1 MQTCSNCGAANS
13 ATSKFCLRCGTALA
27 ASHPIVDSSWTEPSP
42 IPPQWTATN
51 MLPQPEMPSGAIQ
64 IADLGT
70 RLDGGT
76 ATGRPPAGPA
86 IPIADLGTRLDGW
99 ADILLGAGAQAQMVA
114 ESFEQQL
121 LAQNMPVVKIVP
133 ETLTPGGWSGKRRS
147 YYLVQI
153 EPGASMAVY
162 INRFGENLYLAWDMY
177 VRPII
182 RWPILV
188 IALCLIFALPALACF
203 VGYNGDFLTRLA
215 YAGVGGSTALLIIT
229 LLCSPAAGVGLLF
242 GAGLIGL
249 IQRGNATAFFIKE
262 IDTFTADDIT
272 AMMMSVHKT
281 LLAALDEAGLKTDLL
296 HEKDRF
302 FAGQR
307 TRLI

>member
-51 MLPQPEMPSGAIQ
+51 MLPQPEMPSGAI
-64 IADLGT
+64 
-70 RLDGGT
+70 
-76 ATGRPPAGPA
+76 
-86 IPIADLGTRLDGW
+86 PIADLGTRLDGW

-121 LAQNMPVVKIVP
+121 LAQNMPVVKIRP
-133 ETLTPGGWSGKRRS
+133 RTLTPGGWSGKRRS

>member
-27 ASHPIVDSSWTEPSP
+27 ASHPVVDSSWTEPSP

-51 MLPQPEMPSGAIQ
+51 MLPQPEMPSG
-64 IADLGT
+64 
-70 RLDGGT
+70 
-76 ATGRPPAGPA
+76 A

-121 LAQNMPVVKIVP
+121 LAQNMPVVKIRP
-133 ETLTPGGWSGKRRS
+133 RTLTPGGWSGKRRS

-188 IALCLIFALPALACF
+188 IALCLIFALPALAWF

>member
-27 ASHPIVDSSWTEPSP
+27 ASHPVVDSSWTEPSP

-51 MLPQPEMPSGAIQ
+51 MLPQPEMPSG
-64 IADLGT
+64 
-70 RLDGGT
+70 
-76 ATGRPPAGPA
+76 A

-121 LAQNMPVVKIVP
+121 LAQNMPVVKIRP
-133 ETLTPGGWSGKRRS
+133 RTLTPGGWSGKRRS

>member
-27 ASHPIVDSSWTEPSP
+27 ASHPVVDSSWTEPSP

-51 MLPQPEMPSGAIQ
+51 MLPQPEMPSG
-64 IADLGT
+64 
-70 RLDGGT
+70 
-76 ATGRPPAGPA
+76 A

-188 IALCLIFALPALACF
+188 VALCLIFALPALACF

>member
-51 MLPQPEMPSGAIQ
+51 MLPQPEMPSG
-64 IADLGT
+64 
-70 RLDGGT
+70 
-76 ATGRPPAGPA
+76 A

>member
-27 ASHPIVDSSWTEPSP
+27 ASHPVVDSSWTEPSP

-51 MLPQPEMPSGAIQ
+51 MLPQPEMPSG
-64 IADLGT
+64 
-70 RLDGGT
+70 
-76 ATGRPPAGPA
+76 A

-203 VGYNGDFLTRLA
+203 VGYNGDFLTRPA

>member
-27 ASHPIVDSSWTEPSP
+27 ASHPVVDSSWTEPSP

-51 MLPQPEMPSGAIQ
+51 MPPQPEMPSG
-64 IADLGT
+64 
-70 RLDGGT
+70 
-76 ATGRPPAGPA
+76 A

-121 LAQNMPVVKIVP
+121 LAQNMPVVKIRP
-133 ETLTPGGWSGKRRS
+133 RTLTPGGWSGKRRS

-188 IALCLIFALPALACF
+188 VALCLIFALPALACF

>member
-27 ASHPIVDSSWTEPSP
+27 ASHPVVDSSWTEPSP

-51 MLPQPEMPSGAIQ
+51 MLPQPEMPSG
-64 IADLGT
+64 
-70 RLDGGT
+70 
-76 ATGRPPAGPA
+76 A

-121 LAQNMPVVKIVP
+121 LAQNMPVVKIRP
-133 ETLTPGGWSGKRRS
+133 RTLTPGGWSGKRRS

-188 IALCLIFALPALACF
+188 VALCLIFALPALACF

>member
-1 MQTCSNCGAANS
+1 
-13 ATSKFCLRCGTALA
+13 
-27 ASHPIVDSSWTEPSP
+27 
-42 IPPQWTATN
+42 
-51 MLPQPEMPSGAIQ
+51 MLPQPEMPSG
-64 IADLGT
+64 
-70 RLDGGT
+70 
-76 ATGRPPAGPA
+76 A

-121 LAQNMPVVKIVP
+121 LAQNMPVVKIRP
-133 ETLTPGGWSGKRRS
+133 RTLTPGGWSGKRRS

-203 VGYNGDFLTRLA
+203 VGYNGDFLTRPA

>member
-27 ASHPIVDSSWTEPSP
+27 ASHPVVDSSWTEPSP

-51 MLPQPEMPSGAIQ
+51 MLPQPEMPSG
-64 IADLGT
+64 
-70 RLDGGT
+70 
-76 ATGRPPAGPA
+76 A

-121 LAQNMPVVKIVP
+121 LAQNMPVVKIRP
-133 ETLTPGGWSGKRRS
+133 STLTPGGWSGKRRS

-188 IALCLIFALPALACF
+188 VALCLIFALPALACF